1 MVKMNF
7 YINSPSYYTEQFEII
22 DEVYYMCRTISKNI
36 DITLY
41 TDTLDTIG
49 ITPII
54 APQIV
59 LDSGKF
65 KESKYISL
73 AYRMAS
79 ISLRSDYLKY
89 LESDLTGKKQMILD
103 NIFRSL
109 EVIKKRLRNKFCYDR
124 MVQDIKKLSLE

>member
-1 MVKMNF
+1 MNF
-7 YINSPSYYTEQFEII
+7 YINSPSYYTQEFGII
-22 DEVYYMCRTISKNI
+22 DEIYHLCRMISKNI

-41 TDTLDTIG
+41 TDALDTIG
-49 ITPII
+49 MTPIV
-54 APQIV
+54 APQFV
-59 LDSGKF
+59 LDAGKC
-65 KESKYISL
+65 KEVKHISL